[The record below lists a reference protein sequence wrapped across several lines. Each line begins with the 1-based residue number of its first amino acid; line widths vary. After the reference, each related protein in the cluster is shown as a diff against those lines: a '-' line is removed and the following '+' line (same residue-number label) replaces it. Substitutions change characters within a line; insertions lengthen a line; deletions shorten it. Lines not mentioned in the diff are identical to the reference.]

1 MMKVLLIN
9 PNYRN
14 VYKYVGSE
22 STMIQPPLGLAYLA
36 AVLRQ
41 NKVDVSIL
49 DLAALNLNDE
59 QSRDEIKKSNANFI
73 GITAA
78 TNTVEEAYKIAKYAK
93 EINAFVIVGGPH
105 TSILP
110 KQTLEECKD
119 IDIAVKG
126 EGEYILLDI
135 VKKKPLSKIKG
146 ITYRK
151 GSKIHSNADSPL
163 IEDLDSIPFPAR
175 DLLPLDRYW
184 SPGVRR
190 YPFATIVTS
199 RGCPYNCSF
208 CVNYTVSG
216 RKFRYRSPENILK
229 EIDELVN
236 KYKVKEL
243 NILDDNFTVIPNR
256 VEKLCDE
263 LIKRN
268 YDLIWKTGNGVRA
281 DRVNEHLIKKMKE
294 AGCYLL
300 AFGIESGDES
310 ILKIVDKGET
320 LEQIESAVRW
330 AKKYKILTEGF
341 FIIGNDGENEETM
354 NKTIKFAKKL
364 DLNIAQFQVFIPLPG
379 SSYYEKIN
387 RDGEIFAKSWKE
399 YNAFGKP
406 IFRYKELTPELMEKM
421 QKKAYKQYYFRPK
434 MLFKKLLEIRSFKQL
449 MAYAMAGLAVLKF
462 KND

>member
-135 VKKKPLSKIKG
+135 VKKKPLSKIKA
-146 ITYRK
+146 ITYR
-151 GSKIHSNADSPL
+151 
-163 IEDLDSIPFPAR
+163 
-175 DLLPLDRYW
+175 
-184 SPGVRR
+184 
-190 YPFATIVTS
+190 
-199 RGCPYNCSF
+199 
-208 CVNYTVSG
+208 
-216 RKFRYRSPENILK
+216 
-229 EIDELVN
+229 
-236 KYKVKEL
+236 
-243 NILDDNFTVIPNR
+243 
-256 VEKLCDE
+256 
-263 LIKRN
+263 
-268 YDLIWKTGNGVRA
+268 
-281 DRVNEHLIKKMKE
+281 
-294 AGCYLL
+294 
-300 AFGIESGDES
+300 
-310 ILKIVDKGET
+310 
-320 LEQIESAVRW
+320 
-330 AKKYKILTEGF
+330 
-341 FIIGNDGENEETM
+341 
-354 NKTIKFAKKL
+354 
-364 DLNIAQFQVFIPLPG
+364 
-379 SSYYEKIN
+379 
-387 RDGEIFAKSWKE
+387 
-399 YNAFGKP
+399 
-406 IFRYKELTPELMEKM
+406 
-421 QKKAYKQYYFRPK
+421 
-434 MLFKKLLEIRSFKQL
+434 
-449 MAYAMAGLAVLKF
+449 
-462 KND
+462 